1 MPENSGKAASSDS
14 ALREAITDAIRRSPL
29 KRSVI
34 CERLTELTGVR
45 VTEHML
51 SDFTSVANSKKPAR
65 FPLLFAEPLAVILDD
80 DSVSLLAL
88 RPRARQLFTLG
99 LLMLEGS
106 RQQRECEVLRESLM
120 TVADSKDGPR

>member
-1 MPENSGKAASSDS
+1 MPENSGKAAYSDS

-34 CERLTELTGVR
+34 CERLTELTGMR

-65 FPLLFAEPLAVILDD
+65 FPLLFAAPLAIILED

-88 RPRARQLFTLG
+88 RPRARQLLRFG
-99 LLMLEGS
+99 QLMLDGS
-106 RQQRECEVLRESLM
+106 RHQRECDALRESLISDI
-120 TVADSKDGPR
+120 APNHGRG